1 MRLFR
6 TTENTRF
13 HIDYAWFE
21 KNGQDVKVLIY
32 KCLTPEQQERISNTQ
47 DAELYDYVDEMTAEV
62 TQVDPV
68 LHTIRT
74 QNATDPNFITSRTP
88 VAEAAFRVFLVNN
101 NQPLTSMEMAAR
113 INRRPAEVLA
123 QLGGRLVYNG
133 IRPIAEP
140 S

>member
-6 TTENTRF
+6 PTENTKF

-21 KNGQDVKVLIY
+21 KNGQDVKVLIF
-32 KCLTPEQQERISNTQ
+32 KCLTPEQQERFADSQTS
-47 DAELYDYVDEMTAEV
+47 ELYDYIDVMTAEV

-74 QNATDPNFITSRTP
+74 QNVNDPNFITSRTP

-101 NQPLTSMEMAAR
+101 NQPLTPLEMAAR
-113 INRRPAEVLA
+113 MNRRPAEILA
-123 QLGGRLVYNG
+123 QLGSRAVYNG
-133 IRPIAEP
+133 IRPVAE
-140 S
+140 